1 MQPEEMSAR
10 EQLALVWKS
19 KVLIGIVTFMFG
31 AVAVAIAFMLP
42 KQYEASILLS
52 PVSNNMSSGG
62 LGGSLSSMASQ
73 FGGLAAT
80 AGLSVTGDS
89 AKSESLAV
97 AQSEYLTENFIRQ
110 NNLLPVLYAKLWD
123 PVRKVWTTQD
133 PQKIPT
139 LWKANKKFDQSV
151 RKIVPN
157 AKTGIVSM
165 TITWRDP
172 QQAAA
177 WANAMVQMTNEYL
190 RDKAIH
196 EADRNIAYL
205 NEEAAKSNVVEVRQA
220 IYSLMKTEINR
231 AMIARG
237 SKEYAFRVIDPATA
251 PELASSPRKALWG
264 LGGLVAGFMLA
275 LFYVLSRASLQRD
288 QVD

>member
-19 KVLIGIVTFMFG
+19 KVLIGIVTFVFG
-31 AVAVAIAFMLP
+31 AAAVAVAFILP
-42 KQYEASILLS
+42 KQYEASVVLS

-62 LGGSLSSMASQ
+62 LGGNLGSMASQ
-73 FGGLAAT
+73 FGGLAAL
-80 AGLSVTGDS
+80 AGISVTGDS

-97 AQSEYLTENFIRQ
+97 LQSEYLTESFIQQ

-133 PQKIPT
+133 PLKTPT
-139 LWKANKKFDQSV
+139 LWKANKKFDETV
-151 RKIVPN
+151 RKIIPN

-165 TITWRDP
+165 TITWRNP
-172 QQAAA
+172 KQAAD
-177 WANAMVQMTNEYL
+177 WANGMVQMTNEYL

-220 IYSLMKTEINR
+220 IYQLMKTEINR

-237 SKEYAFRVIDPATA
+237 SKEYAFRVIDPATP
-251 PELASSPRKALWG
+251 PELASSPRKALWV

-275 LFYVLSRASLQRD
+275 LFYVLTRASLRQP
-288 QVD
+288 